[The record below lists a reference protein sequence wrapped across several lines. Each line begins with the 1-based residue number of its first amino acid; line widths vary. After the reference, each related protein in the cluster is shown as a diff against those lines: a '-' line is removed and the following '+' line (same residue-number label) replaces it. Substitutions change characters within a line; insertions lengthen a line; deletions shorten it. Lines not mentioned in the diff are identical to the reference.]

1 MRRIRSVCLTSGRSK
16 FVDHVAGTL
25 DRTAKIY
32 VKVEFEGLEELLF
45 AQLDTG
51 AAWSVLAPDV
61 ARKLHIPVEVG
72 NPTVLNTWLGRR
84 QGRLVRVPFTLI
96 ADEGEPLSRE
106 GTFFVT
112 PDWPEGM
119 TFLGYS
125 GLLDSIRFALDPQV
139 NDFYFGPC

>member
-1 MRRIRSVCLTSGRSK
+1 M
-16 FVDHVAGTL
+16 
-25 DRTAKIY
+25 
-32 VKVEFEGLEELLF
+32 
-45 AQLDTG
+45 
-51 AAWSVLAPDV
+51 LAPDIV
-61 ARKLHIPVEVG
+61 RKLQIPDEAG
-72 NPTVLNTWLGRR
+72 NPAVLNTWLGRR
-84 QGRLVRVPFTLI
+84 RGRLVRVPFTLV
-96 ADEGEPLSRE
+96 ADEGEPLSSE

>member
-16 FVDHVAGTL
+16 FVDHVAGSP

-32 VKVEFEGLEELLF
+32 VKVEFTGLEDFLF

-61 ARKLHIPVEVG
+61 ARKLRIPVEAG
-72 NPTVLNTWLGRR
+72 DSTVLNTWLGRR
-84 QGRLVRVPFTLI
+84 QGRLVRVPFTLV
-96 ADEGEPLSRE
+96 ADEGEPLARE

-125 GLLDSIRFALDPQV
+125 GFLDSIRFALDPQV

>member
-1 MRRIRSVCLTSGRSK
+1 MLQLRSLPFTSGRSK
-16 FVDHVAGTL
+16 FVDHSPEFP

-32 VKVEFEGLEELLF
+32 VKVAFPGADTVF

-51 AAWSVLAPDV
+51 AAWSVLPPDI
-61 ARKLHIPVEVG
+61 ASRLKILSGAGDPAII
-72 NPTVLNTWLGRR
+72 NTWLGRKI
-84 QGRLVRVPFTLI
+84 GHLVRVPYLLL
-96 ADEGEPLSRE
+96 ADEGSEIASE
-106 GTFFVT
+106 GLFFVT